1 MTTGTRRVIQF
12 AAALLVF
19 VALAVIFPRFLAF
32 VEMAAR
38 ELRYLWWVILL
49 AALGLWL
56 IFGWGKRR

>member
-12 AAALLVF
+12 VAALLVF
-19 VALAVIFPRFLAF
+19 GGLIILFPRLLAY

-38 ELRYLWWVILL
+38 EIRYLWWVILL
-49 AALGLWL
+49 VALGLWL